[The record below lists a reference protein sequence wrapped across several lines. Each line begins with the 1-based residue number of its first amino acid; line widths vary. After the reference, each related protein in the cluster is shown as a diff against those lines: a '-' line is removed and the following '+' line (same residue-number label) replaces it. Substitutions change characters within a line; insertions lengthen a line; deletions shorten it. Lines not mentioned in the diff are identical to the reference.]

1 MEKKKREGDSES
13 SWIVEGRERERG
25 GCHPWLPLITHSLM
39 TLFFLLL
46 LLLFRGREGGEAVR
60 PNQTG
65 SYRVHNL
72 QVGPSSSREMFVHV
86 RLIGPS
92 GAGHTLVVLRNSY
105 QQIGEF

>member
-1 MEKKKREGDSES
+1 MAATHHSQLNDAVFSPSPASFPWERRE
-13 SWIVEGRERERG
+13 
-25 GCHPWLPLITHSLM
+25 
-39 TLFFLLL
+39 
-46 LLLFRGREGGEAVR
+46 EAVR

-92 GAGHTLVVLRNSY
+92 GPGHTLVVLRNSY